1 MPMTDRPLR
10 FAHTVLLLDA
20 LVFLTLGVWFLA
32 DPAPALEAVGIAL
45 SPGSGATEAR
55 AMYGGYE
62 LGTGAFLL
70 ACRREPGW
78 ARAGLALT
86 ILVLGGLGLTRL
98 VAGSLSGGLTPLM
111 WGLFA
116 AEFVGV
122 AVNVRALSRAPRG
135 AAKN

>member
-1 MPMTDRPLR
+1 MPMTDRPLQLVR
-10 FAHTVLLLDA
+10 TVLLLDA
-20 LVFLTLGVWFLA
+20 LVFLTLGVYFLA
-32 DPAPALEAVGIAL
+32 DPGPALLSVGITL

-78 ARAGLALT
+78 ARAGLVLT
-86 ILVLGGLGLTRL
+86 ILVLGGLGMTRL

-116 AEFVGV
+116 TELVGV
-122 AVNVRALSRAPRG
+122 AANVWALSRAPRG
-135 AAKN
+135 PAKN